1 VKIKRATLAGE
12 ESLAERLITP
22 VSVANYLPSV
32 RPTVA
37 LSGLIHLK
45 ISQEV
50 KAIAFRHFA
59 AIILLRTYQR
69 DFILQLNNNAKL
81 CKFLGSTRILITMY

>member
-1 VKIKRATLAGE
+1 LKGRVHGSKEKFVKIKGATLAGE

-50 KAIAFRHFA
+50 KAIA
-59 AIILLRTYQR
+59 ITTNGLKSPNITYQR
-69 DFILQLNNNAKL
+69 
-81 CKFLGSTRILITMY
+81 